1 MSVTVGDVVW
11 VRCEIG
17 PPMECCIDTETGA
30 QGVAIG
36 AGGGVAWELD
46 EHDAPIMESQQGS
59 EWLPDHPALIPISR
73 WLAEHGEEMLADL
86 VSVGAHEIGDVWN
99 AEQFGDAAY
108 RETVK
113 RAGLALIAALE
124 EGTR

>member
-1 MSVTVGDVVW
+1 MSAKVGDHIW
-11 VRCEIG
+11 VS
-17 PPMECCIDTETGA
+17 DTVSDIPSIPGVDGYVMIQADGDNEWMVMDGA
-30 QGVAIG
+30 WI
-36 AGGGVAWELD
+36 
-46 EHDAPIMESQQGS
+46 
-59 EWLPDHPALIPISR
+59 PDSPALISVAR
-73 WLAEHGEEMLADL
+73 WMAEHGEEMLADL